1 MDEWTYGGVCQ
12 KVNIPTAF
20 FLLGKHYFPSVW
32 YRLSIFKCLNGSPP
46 PLPSPP
52 ISLSKFLSLSVRG
65 MDPKGL
71 MCFYSRCITNIA
83 MKIHVPSPRIR
94 VRVFVLSPRPL
105 ICFFLSP
112 LRPVNFFCFKFYS
125 LLIVSCLL
133 LFRLD
138 QRSILKG
145 EHGDYCYHCVPLL
158 FNNNNSRVR

>member
-1 MDEWTYGGVCQ
+1 MTQRLVWDMQDEA
-12 KVNIPTAF
+12 IPFRSLGTA
-20 FLLGKHYFPSVW
+20 LPT
-32 YRLSIFKCLNGSPP
+32 CPTP

-52 ISLSKFLSLSVRG
+52 LPPPSAFRNSCPFLLEVWSSRC
-65 MDPKGL
+65 L

-112 LRPVNFFCFKFYS
+112 LRPVNFFWFKFYS

-133 LFRLD
+133 LFRLG